1 LKEFWGRNGN
11 NVKSPFL
18 PLHQSQRDRI
28 ISETGFAVYDD
39 FPGKDVAM
47 PYIVMG
53 EVSGRDW
60 SDKFAAGQ
68 EVTSTLH
75 IWSDYPGRKE
85 CAEMQD
91 AILRALSGDALSLGQ
106 EFRAVYSG
114 LDMTQILIDLD
125 GVTRHGVLRIRY
137 LIEEV

>member
-1 LKEFWGRNGN
+1 M
-11 NVKSPFL
+11 KSPFL
-18 PLHQSQRDRI
+18 PLHQAQRDRI
-28 ISETGFAVYDD
+28 IAETGSKVFDD

-47 PYIVMG
+47 PYVVMG

-60 SDKFAAGQ
+60 SDKFQAGQ
-68 EVTSTLH
+68 QVTSTFH
-75 IWSDYPGRKE
+75 VWSDYPGRKE

-106 EFRAVYSG
+106 DFRAVYSG
-114 LDMTQILIDLD
+114 LDMIEIIIDID
-125 GVTRHGVLRIRY
+125 GVSRHGILRLRY

>member
-1 LKEFWGRNGN
+1 M
-11 NVKSPFL
+11 KSPFL
-18 PLHQSQRDRI
+18 QLHQAQRDRI
-28 ISETGFAVYDD
+28 IAETGSNVYDD
-39 FPGKDVAM
+39 FPSQDVAM

-60 SDKFAAGQ
+60 SDKFQPGQ
-68 EVTSTLH
+68 EVTSTIH

-91 AILRALSGDALSLGQ
+91 KILQALSREALNLGQ
-106 EFRAVYSG
+106 NFRAVCSG
-114 LDMTQILIDLD
+114 LDMSEIIIDID
-125 GVTRHGVLRIRY
+125 GVSRHGVLRIRY